1 MVGGMKKLNIFFFY
15 LIGDLV
21 LVGVSLYLGGL
32 WLLNTQV
39 AFIASVLIVFATYFG
54 YERFA
59 KGRALSEVVED
70 EEVNEEEEKN
80 KDEKNKDEENKDEK
94 EKFFEKSKRV
104 AGGIGGS
111 FSLFRL
117 FGYLFLILSFFYL
130 NRHGLFLPFA
140 FLAGLGVV
148 PLVTLLSAFFIK

>member
-1 MVGGMKKLNIFFFY
+1 MKKLNIFFFY

-70 EEVNEEEEKN
+70 EEANEEEE
-80 KDEKNKDEENKDEK
+80 ENKDEENKDEK

-104 AGGIGGS
+104 IGGIGGS
-111 FSLFRL
+111 FSPFRL

-140 FLAGLGVV
+140 FLTGLGVV
-148 PLVTLLSAFFIK
+148 PIVTLLSAFFIK

>member
-1 MVGGMKKLNIFFFY
+1 MKKLNIFFFY

-70 EEVNEEEEKN
+70 EEVNEEEE
-80 KDEKNKDEENKDEK
+80 NKDEK

-111 FSLFRL
+111 FSPFRL

-140 FLAGLGVV
+140 FLTGLGVV
-148 PLVTLLSAFFIK
+148 PIVTLLSAFFIK